1 MTMFRFGCGHLPL
14 NEEIHE
20 ASWGARLIYSEVA
33 AGSSGVVY
41 DRQTPDGDPERVRD
55 LFPVIDAALAE
66 FRKPENLYRLTSDQS
81 GHLCWREGRA
91 LVVMSP
97 QGSYGYL
104 YITAVLE
111 REGHEGESK
120 VWGQDGEWAEGDLAQ
135 RVQLGN
141 WPPEIVAER
150 EAAEAKRQREA
161 ILGRVAGAGQDARW
175 NSYSISR
182 AKTETGKTRARNK
195 QARLD
200 EEVGLARQ
208 AAFAAG
214 FTEAEIDKAQR
225 GY

>member
-1 MTMFRFGCGHLPL
+1 MTMFRFGCGHVPL

-33 AGSSGVVY
+33 QGSSGVVW
-41 DRQTPDGDPERVRD
+41 DRQTPSGEPGSVES
-55 LFPVIDAALAE
+55 LFPVVDEALAE

-81 GHLCWREGRA
+81 GHLAWRKGRV

-111 REGHEGESK
+111 REGHEGESEL
-120 VWGQDGEWAEGDLAQ
+120 WGANGEWAEGELAK
-135 RVQLGN
+135 RVELGN
-141 WPPEIVAER
+141 WPPRIVAER
-150 EAAEAKRQREA
+150 EEREAKAARDR
-161 ILGRVAGAGQDARW
+161 ILGRVANAGQDSRW
-175 NSYSISR
+175 NMHSVYR
-182 AKTETGKTRARNK
+182 AKTETGKKRALTK

-200 EEVGLARQ
+200 DEVGLARQ
-208 AAFAAG
+208 AALAAG
-214 FTEAEIDKAQR
+214 FTEAEIDRAQR